1 MADDPTPLPATAPS
15 RGGGRMA
22 AHQGTKDTR
31 GKDHSVKEHVARH
44 LRRLIQR
51 GQLRAGDRLPTER
64 ELAAELGVSRP
75 SVRAALQSLAAVGVV
90 RSRRRAGTFLQQGT
104 PVFDSQP
111 LAMLAAL
118 HDFTSEQMFEARN
131 VLEVLAAGLAAR
143 RATAEQRLAM
153 AEAVAGMFASFDDP
167 QAFLRYDIRFH
178 RAVAAGADNPVL
190 ATLVDMASTL
200 LYERRH
206 STIAGARDLR
216 DAALEHQAIYEAIA
230 QRRPAAARRSMNG
243 HLRRALEGWMAE
255 EVAAG
260 GGSAEA
266 RRSRARRSPGAPRPS
281 QTPELP

>member
-1 MADDPTPLPATAPS
+1 
-15 RGGGRMA
+15 
-22 AHQGTKDTR
+22 
-31 GKDHSVKEHVARH
+31 VARH

-118 HDFTSEQMFEARN
+118 HDFSSEQMFEARSA
-131 VLEVLAAGLAAR
+131 LEVLAAGLAAR
-143 RATAEQRLAM
+143 RATADQRLAM

-167 QAFLRYDIRFH
+167 QTFLRHDVRFH

-190 ATLVDMASTL
+190 ATLVDMVSTL
-200 LYERRH
+200 LYERRR
-206 STIAGARDLR
+206 STITRAWDLR
-216 DAALEHQAIYEAIA
+216 DSAQEHQAIYEAVA
-230 QRRPAAARRSMNG
+230 QRRPAAARKAMG
-243 HLRRALEGWMAE
+243 EHLRRALEGWVAE
-255 EVAAG
+255 EAVATGDRPTKTRRRPPRRPAG
-260 GGSAEA
+260 QDEPAH
-266 RRSRARRSPGAPRPS
+266 P
-281 QTPELP
+281 

>member
-1 MADDPTPLPATAPS
+1 
-15 RGGGRMA
+15 MA
-22 AHQGTKDTR
+22 AHQGTRDTR
-31 GKDHSVKEHVARH
+31 GAGDHSVKEHVARH

-90 RSRRRAGTFLQQGT
+90 KSRRRAGTFLQQGT

-118 HDFTSEQMFEARN
+118 HDFTSAQMFEARN

-167 QAFLRYDIRFH
+167 QAFLRFDIRFH

-200 LYERRH
+200 LYERRR
-206 STIAGARDLR
+206 STITRARDLR
-216 DAALEHQAIYEAIA
+216 DAAMEHQAIYDAIA
-230 QRRPAAARRSMNG
+230 KRRPAAARRSMND
-243 HLRRALEGWMAE
+243 HLRRALDGWMAE
-255 EVAAG
+255 EAAAG
-260 GGSAEA
+260 GGQHVDA
-266 RRSRARRSPGAPRPS
+266 RRPRARRRGAGQPPSPEGS
-281 QTPELP
+281 VELP

>member
-1 MADDPTPLPATAPS
+1 MAAQHKDA
-15 RGGGRMA
+15 RGGRVP
-22 AHQGTKDTR
+22 
-31 GKDHSVKEHVARH
+31 SVREHVARH

-118 HDFTSEQMFEARN
+118 HDFSSEQMFEARTA
-131 VLEVLAAGLAAR
+131 LEVVGAGLAAK

-153 AEAVAGMFASFDDP
+153 AEAVAGMFASFDEP
-167 QAFLRYDIRFH
+167 QAFLRHDIRFH

-190 ATLVDMASTL
+190 ATLVDMVSTL

-206 STIAGARDLR
+206 STIARASDLR
-216 DAALEHQAIYEAIA
+216 DAAQMHQAVYDAIA
-230 QRRPAAARRSMNG
+230 QRRPAAARRAMG
-243 HLRRALEGWMAE
+243 DHLRRALEGWAAE
-255 EVAAG
+255 EAAATG
-260 GGSAEA
+260 GRDAGA
-266 RRSRARRSPGAPRPS
+266 RRPRARRPGRDGAPAGQPTES
-281 QTPELP
+281 S

>member
-1 MADDPTPLPATAPS
+1 
-15 RGGGRMA
+15 MA
-22 AHQGTKDTR
+22 AHEETKGR
-31 GKDHSVKEHVARH
+31 RARDHSVREHVARH

-118 HDFTSEQMFEARN
+118 HDFTSEQMFEARTA
-131 VLEVLAAGLAAR
+131 LEVLAAGLAAR

-167 QAFLRYDIRFH
+167 QGFLQYDVRFH
-178 RAVAAGADNPVL
+178 RAIAAGADNPVL
-190 ATLVDMASTL
+190 ATLVDMVSTL

-206 STIAGARDLR
+206 STIARARDLR
-216 DAALEHQAIYEAIA
+216 DAALMHQAIYEAIGR
-230 QRRPAAARRSMNG
+230 RRPAAARKAMNE
-243 HLRRALEGWMAE
+243 HLRRALEGWVAE
-255 EVAAG
+255 EAEATGGQERATARSRPRRAG
-260 GGSAEA
+260 HAEA
-266 RRSRARRSPGAPRPS
+266 RAPRQLKEPA
-281 QTPELP
+281 